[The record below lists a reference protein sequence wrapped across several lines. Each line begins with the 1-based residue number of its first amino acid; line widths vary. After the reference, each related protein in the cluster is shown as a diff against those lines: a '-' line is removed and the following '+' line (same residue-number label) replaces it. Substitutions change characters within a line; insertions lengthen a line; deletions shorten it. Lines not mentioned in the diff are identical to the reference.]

1 MPILHAQDVRKALS
15 LVPSDRI
22 PEELVGYGRASGL
35 GTSDDRRR
43 QAGEL
48 IEELCGVREAA
59 PPAAS
64 ARSRDEFERRRHYD
78 RAREAVGA
86 LLGARPDGSVSRSAS
101 IEADPLGTARWAV
114 DLALELL
121 GGRLR

>member
-1 MPILHAQDVRKALS
+1 MPILHEQHVREALS

-22 PEELVGYGRASGL
+22 PEEVVVYGRASGR
-35 GTSDDRRR
+35 GTTDGRRR

-59 PPAAS
+59 PPATSAS
-64 ARSRDEFERRRHYD
+64 TRDEFERLRHYD
-78 RAREAVGA
+78 RAREAVRA
-86 LLGARPDGSVSRSAS
+86 LLGARPDGSGSRSAS
-101 IEADPLGTARWAV
+101 IEADPIGTTRRAV